1 MVPGGFQID
10 EQVVYLRH
18 GGKSAAVVF
27 ALLGLS
33 VTSTDQQVKEA
44 AAKYLGVP
52 AAVLNGSVVQREA
65 NGNITVQSPVG
76 A

>member
-1 MVPGGFQID
+1 MVTGGFTLD
-10 EQVVYLRH
+10 ERVVYLRH
-18 GGKSAAVVF
+18 GGKSVAVAF
-27 ALLGLS
+27 ALLGVS
-33 VTSTDQQVKEA
+33 ETSTEQQVREA

-52 AAVLNGSVVQREA
+52 AAVLNGSVVQRET